1 MRLQAITLSL
11 LAATGLATPIRRDV
25 NQAVYTLRLTSPL
38 KTLDGLYLTTASSE
52 DTTTTNL
59 GVNTSANPS
68 ASTVKFY
75 PVRNPS
81 TNLDELHNADT
92 TGAGALA
99 VVGANGL
106 LDFAA
111 LADPE
116 AVETPEGGT
125 VDWTSFRLEP
135 GSGAVEYVGKGDV
148 EGRWVAIPVGGAEE
162 RWSVKWRD
170 VNAWTT
176 ETFMPV
182 QVVYELVKEE

>member
-1 MRLQAITLSL
+1 
-11 LAATGLATPIRRDV
+11 
-25 NQAVYTLRLTSPL
+25 
-38 KTLDGLYLTTASSE
+38 
-52 DTTTTNL
+52 
-59 GVNTSANPS
+59 VNTSANPS

-170 VNAWTT
+170 GEFARFFLFSSLLLKKECWLTNVSCFVVNAWTT

>member
-1 MRLQAITLSL
+1 
-11 LAATGLATPIRRDV
+11 
-25 NQAVYTLRLTSPL
+25 
-38 KTLDGLYLTTASSE
+38 
-52 DTTTTNL
+52 
-59 GVNTSANPS
+59 VNTSANPS

-116 AVETPEGGT
+116 AVETPE
-125 VDWTSFRLEP
+125 
-135 GSGAVEYVGKGDV
+135 VEYVGKGDV

-170 VNAWTT
+170 GGFARFFLFSSLLFSSLEKGVLTD
-176 ETFMPV
+176 
-182 QVVYELVKEE
+182 